1 MNFHHLPDG
10 QQGLVPFGSC
20 TSCASTLCFI
30 AIRRQM
36 LDQCQLGSWMQLSKV
51 YLIHEGTDKEDATAS
66 ATEQVFRGEGVGQCI
81 GIQTL
86 ALVGDGED
94 EGRAGV
100 FKAYGDQFGGVVVV
114 AVQYGIY
121 GSLADCHGEMEAFVL
136 IQAGFRGHFL
146 CDSFYFADAF
156 HGGTER
162 KTHSS
167 CLRSGHLRLD
177 TPFLAW
183 DGTHS
188 PLPRLRNLAGSFMAE
203 GDCVKQTL
211 TFAIPGATRS
221 SSCRVLEKPGASPS
235 PNRPSREYT
244 HLMKP
249 RTTARVSLTAML
261 GTPVT
266 DAQGH
271 LRGRLKDVAVAT
283 GPDAGKV
290 AGLVLKTR
298 TGLFIVPSEE
308 VMETPAGT
316 LELRSS
322 GELVPLEEQGNY
334 LYLQQDLVDRQIID
348 IHGRKV
354 VRVNDVELEWM
365 GRGAAHLL
373 RVAEVEV
380 GLRGAFRR
388 VFKGLLPRATLETV
402 SRKLGAHGIPWQFV
416 DVIEV
421 DPARR
426 VKLRIE
432 YERLAEMHPSD
443 LAEILEDLAPA
454 EREAVFTSLDEEV
467 AAETLEE
474 VEPKLQKALLEKL
487 DEERIADIVEE
498 MDPGAAADL
507 LAELPEEQSDAI
519 LEEMEPEERQEVEDL
534 LEFDEDSAAGCMTT
548 DFIYLGVQ
556 STVAQAVQALRSFDG
571 DPESVTEVYLLDEK
585 RVLRGAVSLAR
596 LVMAQP
602 ETRLSVLAEPRV
614 LSCPADLN
622 QNELAEL
629 FDKYNLHA
637 LPVVDGQNRMV
648 GVVQADHVI
657 SFLREKL

>member
-1 MNFHHLPDG
+1 
-10 QQGLVPFGSC
+10 
-20 TSCASTLCFI
+20 
-30 AIRRQM
+30 
-36 LDQCQLGSWMQLSKV
+36 MQ
-51 YLIHEGTDKEDATAS
+51 
-66 ATEQVFRGEGVGQCI
+66 
-81 GIQTL
+81 
-86 ALVGDGED
+86 
-94 EGRAGV
+94 
-100 FKAYGDQFGGVVVV
+100 
-114 AVQYGIY
+114 
-121 GSLADCHGEMEAFVL
+121 
-136 IQAGFRGHFL
+136 
-146 CDSFYFADAF
+146 
-156 HGGTER
+156 
-162 KTHSS
+162 
-167 CLRSGHLRLD
+167 
-177 TPFLAW
+177 
-183 DGTHS
+183 
-188 PLPRLRNLAGSFMAE
+188 
-203 GDCVKQTL
+203 
-211 TFAIPGATRS
+211 
-221 SSCRVLEKPGASPS
+221 
-235 PNRPSREYT
+235 
-244 HLMKP
+244 P
-249 RTTARVSLTAML
+249 RTTARVSLTALL

-271 LRGRLKDVAVAT
+271 LRGRLKDIAVAT

-298 TGLFIVPSEE
+298 AGLCIVPSQD

-316 LELRSS
+316 LELRTA
-322 GELVPLEEQGNY
+322 GAMVPLKDDGNY
-334 LYLQQDLVDRQIID
+334 LYLRQDLMDRQIID

-354 VRVNDVELEWM
+354 VRVNDVDLEWM

-388 VFKGLLPRATLETV
+388 IFKGVLPRAALETL
-402 SRKLGAHGIPWQFV
+402 SRKFGASGIPWQFV

-474 VEPKLQKALLEKL
+474 VDPKLQKALLERL

-519 LEEMEPEERQEVEDL
+519 LEEMEPEERQEVEEL
-534 LEFDEDSAAGCMTT
+534 LEFDENSAAGCMTT
-548 DFIYLGVQ
+548 DFISLGMQ
-556 STVAQAVQALRSFDG
+556 ATVAQAVQALRGFDG
-571 DPESVTEVYLLDEK
+571 DPESVTEIYLLDEK
-585 RVLRGAVSLAR
+585 RMLRGAIPLAR

-602 ETRLSVLAEPRV
+602 ETRLSVLTESRV
-614 LSCPADLN
+614 LSAPADLR
-622 QNELAEL
+622 QNDLAEL
-629 FDKYNLHA
+629 FDKYNLHG
-637 LPVVDGQNRMV
+637 LPVIDTLGRMV
-648 GVVQADHVI
+648 GVVQADQVI